1 MPGGPVVSP
10 VARIPGQPSPVEVGA
25 QLARLYREPQLSG
38 LTTHHPASS
47 SLLGQLGQ
55 ALLQLLGA
63 IFRAGGP
70 HLWIALG
77 SLLLAAL
84 AAGTLLVLRRPR
96 GELPPPPGQGAQLP
110 QRSGQGP
117 SPEALFQLSE
127 QLAREGRLREAV
139 RAAFQGVVAAG
150 TASAALHFEPS
161 WTNSELLRAAA
172 VLSGFRESLL
182 PLVSDFDRVVYGG
195 QPIDPA
201 GCGEFTR
208 SCRRTAR
215 MLA

>member
-1 MPGGPVVSP
+1 MSP
-10 VARIPGQPSPVEVGA
+10 IARIPGQPSPVEVQT
-25 QLARLYREPQLSG
+25 QLARLYGEPQLSG
-38 LTTHHPASS
+38 LSTRQPGRS

-55 ALLQLLGA
+55 ALLHLLGA
-63 IFRAGGP
+63 LFRAGGP

-84 AAGTLLVLRRPR
+84 AVGTLLVLRRPR
-96 GELPPPPGQGAQLP
+96 GQLAPLGSPSARLPENSAL
-110 QRSGQGP
+110 GP
-117 SPEALFQLSE
+117 SPETLFQLSD
-127 QLAREGRLREAV
+127 QLAREGRAREAV

-161 WTNSELLRAAA
+161 WTNSELLRAVAT
-172 VLSGFRESLL
+172 LSGLQESLQ
-182 PLVSDFDRVVYGG
+182 PLISDFDRVVYGG
-195 QPIDPA
+195 QPVDPA
-201 GCGEFTR
+201 GCREFTR

>member
-1 MPGGPVVSP
+1 MSP
-10 VARIPGQPSPVEVGA
+10 IARNPGQPSPVQAKA
-25 QLARLYREPQLSG
+25 QLARLYRAPQLSG
-38 LTTHHPASS
+38 LSPRHPGRS

-55 ALLQLLGA
+55 ALLHLLGA
-63 IFRAGGP
+63 LFRAAGP
-70 HLWIALG
+70 HLWIAIG

-84 AAGTLLVLRRPR
+84 AVGTLLVLRRPR
-96 GELPPPPGQGAQLP
+96 GQLAPPGSP
-110 QRSGQGP
+110 QARQPENSAGGP
-117 SPEALFQLSE
+117 SPEALFQLSDK
-127 QLAREGRLREAV
+127 LAREGRPREAV

-172 VLSGFRESLL
+172 TLSGLQETLR

-195 QPIDPA
+195 QPVDPT
-201 GCGEFTR
+201 GCREFTR

>member
-1 MPGGPVVSP
+1 MSP
-10 VARIPGQPSPVEVGA
+10 VARIVGQPSSIQVRT

-38 LTTHHPASS
+38 LTTRHPSRS
-47 SLLGQLGQ
+47 SLLDQLGQ
-55 ALLQLLGA
+55 ALLHLLGA

-70 HLWIALG
+70 LLWIVLG
-77 SLLLAAL
+77 CVLLAGL
-84 AAGTLLVLRRPR
+84 AVATILVLRRPR
-96 GELPPPPGQGAQLP
+96 RELGPIPTPRGLLPEPSDQGQ
-110 QRSGQGP
+110 
-117 SPEALFQLSE
+117 SPESLFQLSE
-127 QLAREGRLREAV
+127 QLAREGRPREAV

-172 VLSGFRESLL
+172 HQSGLQESLL

-195 QPIDPA
+195 QPVGTAD
-201 GCGEFTR
+201 CREFTR

>member
-1 MPGGPVVSP
+1 MSP
-10 VARIPGQPSPVEVGA
+10 IARIPGQPSPVEVRA

-38 LTTHHPASS
+38 LTTHHPSSS

-55 ALLQLLGA
+55 ALLHLLGA
-63 IFRAGGP
+63 IYRAGGP

-84 AAGTLLVLRRPR
+84 AVGTLVVLRRPR
-96 GELPPPPGQGAQLP
+96 GELTPPPGQQALLP
-110 QRSGQGP
+110 EGSGHGP
-117 SPEALFQLSE
+117 APETLFQLSE
-127 QLAREGRLREAV
+127 QLAREGRPREAV

-150 TASAALHFEPS
+150 TASAALRFEPS

-172 VLSGFRESLL
+172 GLSGLQESLL
-182 PLVSDFDRVVYGG
+182 PLVLDFDRVVYGG
-195 QPIDPA
+195 QPVDPA
-201 GCGEFTR
+201 GCREFTR

>member
-1 MPGGPVVSP
+1 MSP
-10 VARIPGQPSPVEVGA
+10 LARIAGQPSPVRVRT

-38 LTTHHPASS
+38 LTTRHSSRS
-47 SLLGQLGQ
+47 SLLDQLGQ
-55 ALLQLLGA
+55 ALLHLLGA

-70 HLWIALG
+70 RLWIALG
-77 SLLLAAL
+77 ALLLAGL
-84 AAGTLLVLRRPR
+84 AVATILVLRRPR
-96 GELPPPPGQGAQLP
+96 RELAPTPQVTLP
-110 QRSGQGP
+110 EFSGQRQ
-117 SPEALFQLSE
+117 SPESLFQLSE
-127 QLAREGRLREAV
+127 QLAREGRPREAV

-150 TASAALHFEPS
+150 TASPALHFEPS

-172 VLSGFRESLL
+172 VLSGLRESLL

>member
-1 MPGGPVVSP
+1 VSP
-10 VARIPGQPSPVEVGA
+10 IARIPGQPSPVEVRD

-38 LTTHHPASS
+38 LAAHHPARS

-55 ALLQLLGA
+55 ALLQFLGA

-70 HLWIALG
+70 HLWIPLG
-77 SLLLAAL
+77 ALLLAAL
-84 AAGTLLVLRRPR
+84 AVGTLLVLRRPR
-96 GELPPPPGQGAQLP
+96 GQLTPPPGQGAHAP
-110 QRSGQGP
+110 EPSGRGP
-117 SPEALFQLSE
+117 SPEALFQLSD
-127 QLAREGRLREAV
+127 QLAREGRPREAV
-139 RAAFQGVVAAG
+139 RAAFQGLVAAG
-150 TASAALHFEPS
+150 TASAFLHFEPS

-172 VLSGFRESLL
+172 GLSGLQESLL

-195 QPIDPA
+195 QSVDPA